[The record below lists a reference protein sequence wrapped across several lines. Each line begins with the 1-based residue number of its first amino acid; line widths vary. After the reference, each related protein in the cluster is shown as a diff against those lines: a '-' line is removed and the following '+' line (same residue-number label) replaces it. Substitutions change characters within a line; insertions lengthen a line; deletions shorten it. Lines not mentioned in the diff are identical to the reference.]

1 MKDTTREITV
11 NGKTYKFT
19 FNLNVMQ
26 EIQSKYGTFKK
37 WSDLTEGKLSEDKE
51 TNIESLIFGIKA
63 MLNEAIDIENDTL
76 TEKLPFLTDKQVGR
90 IITVLGIEEASKNL
104 KQVVID
110 STLDE
115 TKNV

>member
-1 MKDTTREITV
+1 MKEAIKEIVV
-11 NGKTYKFT
+11 NGKTYKIV

-26 EIQSKYGTFKK
+26 EIQLKYKTFKN
-37 WSDLTEGKLSEDKE
+37 WSELVEGKMSEENE
-51 TNIESLIFGIKA
+51 TNIEALIFGIKE

-90 IITVLGIEEASKNL
+90 IITILGIEEASLNL
-104 KQVVID
+104 KEVVIN

-115 TKNV
+115 SKNV